1 MMVHRVSLAGVVLLA
16 AAAAL
21 AGCGAAVSPSPS
33 SPVPPAGSSRASLP
47 PATPPVPGL
56 SWTKAPEVGRP
67 DDAFALPSGTPV
79 VPGGPGT
86 PGHPGHF
93 AGQAIIDDVA
103 MGDGRLV
110 AVGYVGLR
118 GIWTAIGWTS
128 TDADQWRLTTID
140 TTPASLAVA
149 IAAVPG
155 TGSFVAGGRVDRA
168 PAIWTSGDGT
178 TWQRRTVPTL
188 SNGVEWERITTV
200 LPTADG
206 FIAGGSVGPE
216 LGDRRARFWTSTDGT
231 TWVPIP
237 DDPAFAGA
245 EVADILA
252 VGDRF
257 VAIGKLGTGQHWTGS
272 LAWVSDDGR
281 TWQRIDSPEL
291 AGGIASA
298 LAPAPGGG
306 WVAVGSDQDE
316 REARVWRSQDGTT
329 WTISPSE
336 DSRLYHGEKIRMTD
350 VTAVKGGLLAVGNYV
365 GVQFGTATSWISPD
379 GVTWRRAADYAAL
392 GQGEMLAVTRGGPGL
407 VAVGSFGAPDNY
419 IPTVWLT
426 TEP

>member
-1 MMVHRVSLAGVVLLA
+1 MMAHRVSLAAVVLLTA
-16 AAAAL
+16 ATAL
-21 AGCGAAVSPSPS
+21 GGCGAAVLPSPS
-33 SPVPPAGSSRASLP
+33 SPLPAAGSGRPSQP

-56 SWTKAPEVGRP
+56 SWTKAIDVGRP
-67 DDAFALPSGTPV
+67 DEAFALPSGTPT

-103 MGDGRLV
+103 TGDGRLV
-110 AVGYVGLR
+110 GVGYVGLR

-128 TDADQWRLTTID
+128 TDADHWTLRTID

-155 TGSFVAGGRVDRA
+155 TSSFVAGGRVDRA

-178 TWQRRTVPTL
+178 TWQRRAVPTL
-188 SNGVEWERITTV
+188 SDGAEWERVTTV
-200 LPTADG
+200 LPTAGG
-206 FIAGGSVGPE
+206 FIAGGSAGPE

-231 TWVPIP
+231 TWVATP
-237 DDPAFAGA
+237 DDRAFAGG

-252 VGDRF
+252 VGGRF
-257 VAIGKLGTGQHWTGS
+257 VAIGRLGTGQRWTGS

-291 AGGIASA
+291 AAGIASA
-298 LAPAPGGG
+298 LAPAPDGG
-306 WVAVGSDQDE
+306 WVAVGSDPDE
-316 REARVWRSQDGTT
+316 REARVWRSLDGTT
-329 WTISPSE
+329 WNPSPRE

-350 VTAVKGGLLAVGNYV
+350 VTAVRGGLLAVGNYV
-365 GVQFGTATSWISPD
+365 GVQFGTATSWVSAD
-379 GVTWRRAADYAAL
+379 GVAWRRAADYAAL

-419 IPTVWLT
+419 IPTVWLA

>member
-1 MMVHRVSLAGVVLLA
+1 MIVHRISFAAVVLLTA
-16 AAAAL
+16 AIAL
-21 AGCGAAVSPSPS
+21 GGCGAAVSPSHS
-33 SPVPPAGSSRASLP
+33 SPVLPPGSAGSSLP

-56 SWTKAPEVGRP
+56 SWTKAVDVGRP
-67 DDAFALPSGTPV
+67 DEAFALPSGTPT

-93 AGQAIIDDVA
+93 VGQAIIDDVA
-103 MGDGRLV
+103 VGDGRLV

-128 TDADQWRLTTID
+128 TDGDHWTLTTID
-140 TTPASLAVA
+140 AAPASLAVA

-155 TGSFVAGGRVDRA
+155 TGAFVAGGRVDRA

-178 TWQRRTVPTL
+178 TWQRAAVPTL
-188 SNGVEWERITTV
+188 SNGAEWERITTV
-200 LPTADG
+200 LPTAGG

-216 LGDRRARFWTSTDGT
+216 LGERRARFWTSTDGA
-231 TWVPIP
+231 TWVAIP
-237 DDPAFAGA
+237 DEPAFAGA

-252 VGDRF
+252 VGGRF
-257 VAIGKLGTGQHWTGS
+257 VAIGKLGTGQRWTGS
-272 LAWVSDDGR
+272 VAWLSDDGR

-306 WVAVGSDQDE
+306 WVAVGSDPDE

-329 WTISPSE
+329 WSLSPRE
-336 DSRLYHGEKIRMTD
+336 DSRVYHGEKIRMTD
-350 VTAVKGGLLAVGNYV
+350 VTAVHGGLLAVGNYV

-379 GVTWRRAADYAAL
+379 GVAWRRAADYAAL

-426 TEP
+426 PEP